1 MKPRERPPAS
11 PPNDVQHTD
20 GKRIS
25 GRYVVKDGMV
35 TVTAT
40 NGRITTAEIE
50 DSMLT
55 PQTLAKALLFRLH
68 RIEKSTEG
76 E

>member
-1 MKPRERPPAS
+1 MSDEVS
-11 PPNDVQHTD
+11 VQHTD

-35 TVTAT
+35 TVTAI
-40 NGRITTAEIE
+40 NGRTTTAEIE

-55 PQTLAKALLFRLH
+55 PQTLAKALLFRLDQTG
-68 RIEKSTEG
+68 KPTEG

>member
-1 MKPRERPPAS
+1 MSSIPTA
-11 PPNDVQHTD
+11 N
-20 GKRIS
+20 GY
-25 GRYVVKDGMV
+25 RYVVKDGRV
-35 TVTAT
+35 TVTGT
-40 NGRITTAEIE
+40 DGRITRAEIE